1 MTPRDRASADPRVL
15 LLSLT
20 LGVFATGTGLEA
32 AGDDKGT
39 AGMDHSKM
47 DHGQM
52 DHSKMDHGQM
62 DHGDHVMDT
71 TRDALGRRL
80 WGQQHQ
86 MSPAM
91 YDELRE
97 KIPVYRNAT
106 KAVID
111 MSMVQM
117 GPEYQWYISP
127 ASLKNDAG
135 VLVMTHGFR
144 EQGDALFKEQ
154 LSPLASTLPTSLS
167 LGMAMM
173 MSDHVQ
179 LSVDD
184 LEAAGARRIVVV
196 PLVSTP
202 HNELKRQ
209 WDYIFGLQDKPEFA
223 TVPQVTHK
231 AEILMADPPGDDPMI
246 AEILVDFAREI
257 STDPAKELVIIV
269 AHGASGADSAADS
282 VKEMKVLETLGR
294 YVREDGGFADVQA
307 ALLQDDAP
315 LEVREANVRRLR
327 AMVEGASKKGQS
339 VLIVTNLLGARTI
352 QPKLRSDLKGLEYRF
367 NSKGITQHPN
377 FIEWL
382 GESVR
387 MALEKAG

>member
-1 MTPRDRASADPRVL
+1 MTSPNLAMANPRAL
-15 LLSLT
+15 LVFLS
-20 LGVFATGTGLEA
+20 LGVFATGTGLGA
-32 AGDDKGT
+32 ASDDAAP
-39 AGMDHSKM
+39 AGSDHSAMDHS
-47 DHGQM
+47 Q
-52 DHSKMDHGQM
+52 MDHGQM
-62 DHGDHVMDT
+62 DHGEHVMDT

-127 ASLKNDAG
+127 PSLKNDAG

-144 EQGDALFKEQ
+144 EQGDALFREQ
-154 LSPLASTLPTSLS
+154 LSPLAGTLPTSLS

-179 LSVDD
+179 LSIDD
-184 LEAAGARRIVVV
+184 LEAAGARKIVVV

-209 WDYIFGLQDKPEFA
+209 WDYIFGRQDKPEFA

-282 VKEMKVLETLGR
+282 VREMKVLETLGR
-294 YVREDGGFADVQA
+294 YVKEDGGFAEVRA

-315 LEVREANVRRLR
+315 LDVREANVRRLR
-327 AMVEGASKKGQS
+327 AMVEEAGSKGQS
-339 VLIVTNLLGARTI
+339 VLVVTNLLGARTI
-352 QPKLRSDLKGLEYRF
+352 QPKLRSDLKGLNYRF

-382 GESVR
+382 GEAVR
-387 MALEKAG
+387 TALEKAG